1 MDTIKDL
8 GAEIT
13 GESVDLALPEGSTI
27 LVTGASGLI
36 GSHVVQEALNSGYKA
51 VGTVRSK

>member
-13 GESVDLALPEGSTI
+13 GESVDLALPKRSTI
-27 LVTGASGLI
+27 LVTGASGFI
-36 GSHVVQEALNSGYKA
+36 GSHVVQRGSQL
-51 VGTVRSK
+51 RI